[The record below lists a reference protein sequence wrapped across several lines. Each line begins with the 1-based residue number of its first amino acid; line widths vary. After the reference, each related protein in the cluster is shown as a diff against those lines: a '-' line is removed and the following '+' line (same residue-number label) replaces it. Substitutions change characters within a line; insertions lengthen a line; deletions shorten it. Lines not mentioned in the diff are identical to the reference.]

1 MPTTFTMG
9 GDPPN
14 PPPRALVRAL
24 PRTLAFVIT
33 AHGYGHASRQME
45 VIRVLLERR
54 PDARAI
60 VLSVAPESVFED
72 YLGAL
77 PNLYER
83 VRIVPYRADVGLV
96 QKDGLAMDREATL
109 RALSAAWSNAEGAED
124 ALARELAAHRPDLV
138 IADVPPVAFGAASRL
153 GVPSIAVGNF
163 DWASIYGAYAE
174 KDAAFVPWRELAL
187 RWHARASAAL
197 HLEPGPPLS
206 GFARCVEVG
215 VVARRLLVD
224 VRGVRERLGIPAG
237 HRAVLVSFGGFGL
250 DDAARR
256 IPRVP
261 GITWILAPPMADLRR
276 DDARFIGAEA
286 GIPYVALLAACDA
299 TFTKP
304 GYGIVAEATAHRTR
318 VVYTDRGDFPEYPHL
333 VRWLHEHAPAAFVP
347 SAELGSERGAA
358 ALARA
363 LEEVFAAPDRWPD
376 RADGG
381 ERVADE
387 VETLLDT

>member
-1 MPTTFTMG
+1 MPSVF
-9 GDPPN
+9 
-14 PPPRALVRAL
+14 
-24 PRTLAFVIT
+24 AFVIT

-54 PDARAI
+54 HDARAV
-60 VLSVAPESVFED
+60 VLTAAPESVFAD

-77 PNLYER
+77 PSVYER
-83 VRIVPYRADVGLV
+83 VRVVPYRADVGLV

-109 RALSAAWSNAEGAED
+109 RALSAAWGDSEGAEA
-124 ALARELAAHRPDLV
+124 ALARELAVHRPDVV

-153 GVPSIAVGNF
+153 GVPAVAVGNF
-163 DWASIYGAYAE
+163 DWATIYGAYAV
-174 KDAAFVPWRELAL
+174 KDAAFVPWRELAS
-187 RWHARASAAL
+187 RWHARASVAL

-215 VVARRLLVD
+215 VVARRMLVD
-224 VRGVRERLGIPAG
+224 VRGVRERLAIPES

-261 GITWILAPPMADLRR
+261 GITWILAPPMTDLRR
-276 DDARFIGAEA
+276 DDTRFVGAAA
-286 GIPYVALLAACDA
+286 GIPYLALLAACDA

-318 VVYTDRGDFPEYPHL
+318 VVYTDRGDFPEYPYL
-333 VRWLHEHAPAAFVP
+333 VQWLHDHAPAAFVP
-347 SAELGSERGAA
+347 SAELGSERGAEKI
-358 ALARA
+358 ARA
-363 LEEVFAAPDRWPD
+363 LEEVFAVPERWPES
-376 RADGG
+376 AHGG
-381 ERVADE
+381 EVVADE
-387 VETLLDT
+387 IEKLLQL